1 MMMIMKVGVDRV
13 VDIQFGSGEAAH
25 HLILEMYD
33 RGNLVLTDWEYK
45 ILNILR
51 PRVAG
56 EEKFLVRETYPL
68 DLCKTELPT
77 VNDEKLGEL
86 FSKAK
91 ENDTLKKG
99 LLYLNN
105 DADEFNLA

>member
-1 MMMIMKVGVDRV
+1 MTKIHDYVIISV
-13 VDIQFGSGEAAH
+13 VSR
-25 HLILEMYD
+25 YD
-33 RGNLVLTDWEYK
+33 RGNLVLTDHEYK

-77 VNDEKLGEL
+77 VDTGKLHDL
-86 FSKAK
+86 VLNAK

-99 LLYLNN
+99 MSS
-105 DADEFNLA
+105 ALA

>member
-1 MMMIMKVGVDRV
+1 M
-13 VDIQFGSGEAAH
+13 
-25 HLILEMYD
+25 
-33 RGNLVLTDWEYK
+33 VLTDHEYK

-77 VNDEKLGEL
+77 VDPEKLHEL
-86 FSKAK
+86 LSNAK
-91 ENDTLKKG
+91 DNDTLKKG
-99 LLYLNN
+99 LLPSLMKFPIFLTLTCFSPH
-105 DADEFNLA
+105 ATL

>member
-1 MMMIMKVGVDRV
+1 M
-13 VDIQFGSGEAAH
+13 
-25 HLILEMYD
+25 
-33 RGNLVLTDWEYK
+33 VLTDHEYK

-77 VNDEKLGEL
+77 VDAEKLHEL
-86 FSKAK
+86 LSNAK
-91 ENDTLKKG
+91 DNDTLKKG
-99 LLYLNN
+99 LLPSISNIYPL
-105 DADEFNLA
+105 

>member
-1 MMMIMKVGVDRV
+1 M
-13 VDIQFGSGEAAH
+13 
-25 HLILEMYD
+25 
-33 RGNLVLTDWEYK
+33 LTDHEYK

-77 VNDEKLGEL
+77 VDAEKLSEL
-86 FSKAK
+86 LSNAK

-99 LLYLNN
+99 SLYLLTK
-105 DADEFNLA
+105 FLFYPNLFQFSCHTLNSDHIYWNICCSELG

>member
-1 MMMIMKVGVDRV
+1 M
-13 VDIQFGSGEAAH
+13 
-25 HLILEMYD
+25 
-33 RGNLVLTDWEYK
+33 LTDHEYK

-77 VNDEKLGEL
+77 VDTEKLHDL
-86 FSKAK
+86 VLNAK
-91 ENDTLKKG
+91 ESDTLKKG
-99 LLYLNN
+99 MSSALWRNFYLILNALFQFSCPTLSM
-105 DADEFNLA
+105 DPIYWSICFSELA